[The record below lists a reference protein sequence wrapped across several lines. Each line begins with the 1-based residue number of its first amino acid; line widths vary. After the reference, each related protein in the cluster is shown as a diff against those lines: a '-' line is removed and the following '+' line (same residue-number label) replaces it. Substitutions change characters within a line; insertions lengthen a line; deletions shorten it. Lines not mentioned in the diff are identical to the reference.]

1 MPGKEA
7 TPMSETS
14 LRWTSADLEVLPDDG
29 KRYEIIDGEL
39 YVSKQPHWH
48 HQFTCMRLGRF
59 LDEWNEQTGMGV
71 VNAAPG
77 LIFAADDDVAP
88 DVIWLSRERRTK
100 VLGADGNL
108 HAAPEL
114 VIEVLSPGSSNER
127 RDREAKRKLYSRR
140 GVHEYWIVNWQ
151 RQQIEIY
158 RREQAALTLV
168 ATLYA
173 QDTLTSPLLPGF
185 VCTVS
190 RLFDDA

>member
-1 MPGKEA
+1 
-7 TPMSETS
+7 MSETN

-77 LIFAADDDVAP
+77 LIFADDDDVAP

-100 VLGADGNL
+100 VLGADGKL

-140 GVHEYWIVNWQ
+140 GVDDYWIVNWQ

-158 RREQAALTLV
+158 RREQAALTLA

-185 VCTVS
+185 TCTVS

>member
-1 MPGKEA
+1 
-7 TPMSETS
+7 
-14 LRWTSADLEVLPDDG
+14 
-29 KRYEIIDGEL
+29 
-39 YVSKQPHWH
+39 
-48 HQFTCMRLGRF
+48 
-59 LDEWNEQTGMGV
+59 MGV

-127 RDREAKRKLYSRR
+127 RDREAKRKLYARR

-168 ATLYA
+168 ATLSA

-185 VCTVS
+185 ACTVS
-190 RLFDDA
+190 RLFDEA